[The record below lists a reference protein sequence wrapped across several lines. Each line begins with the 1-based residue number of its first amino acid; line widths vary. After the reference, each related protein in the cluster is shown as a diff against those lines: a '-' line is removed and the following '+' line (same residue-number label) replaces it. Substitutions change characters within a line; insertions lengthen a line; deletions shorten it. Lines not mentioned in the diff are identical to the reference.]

1 WFQGL
6 QHLLGFCGFLLSSI
20 DHREYLMSSP
30 IGFMERQ
37 ELAEGYRVRA
47 VRGNHKAVNRHW
59 RDVRSEVKN
68 LQPNCRLHQFH
79 RTLKVTS
86 FEHPGCPTID
96 DLMNTVVLITQ
107 IKSPAHDSSTVLGRD
122 LVQSYRES
130 SDTFRCLILFPED
143 LRLAE
148 ACPKAGLQHRG

>member
-1 WFQGL
+1 LEESCPRDDLPGGTQMGSCLTQRRTGKRATKWTCKTASSANYPFDTSSHFQLLTWFQGL

-96 DLMNTVVLITQ
+96 DLMNTV
-107 IKSPAHDSSTVLGRD
+107 
-122 LVQSYRES
+122 
-130 SDTFRCLILFPED
+130 
-143 LRLAE
+143 
-148 ACPKAGLQHRG
+148 